1 MKLPIESVQH
11 DSEFD
16 FCETGGLWFDL
27 ALNYVAVEL
36 LYCIVHYWTVNHT
49 SIYTVVY
56 LDSALTH
63 VWQCWLGIKCQSQY
77 LSEVTIFIVLSV
89 LCAHSCLEH
98 LSPPREFVCI
108 AVSVYACKYTYMC
121 EIHVQVHTHA
131 WDLLMPSALLFL
143 RVCVQVHTHAWDSF
157 MPSALPFLCTSTQWH
172 MCEIHLCHQHCCFCV
187 CVQVHTHAW
196 FIYAISVAFSV
207 YLCKYS
213 HMREILFLF
222 FFVLHHSLLLST
234 HCTLVVCASEWVT
247 VSAHCSFWIS
257 TEFVSLLHSLVVV
270 CLVMPHV
277 TLVISAYTVCTPYNN
292 APTYSAGQSHTPLS
306 GLLVHTELIFT
317 SSTKL
322 WRGLQDLWCAYVVFH
337 VRMWPFCMCVSL
349 IRIISNDLKNRMASS

>member
-1 MKLPIESVQH
+1 M
-11 DSEFD
+11 
-16 FCETGGLWFDL
+16 
-27 ALNYVAVEL
+27 
-36 LYCIVHYWTVNHT
+36 
-49 SIYTVVY
+49 
-56 LDSALTH
+56 
-63 VWQCWLGIKCQSQY
+63 
-77 LSEVTIFIVLSV
+77 
-89 LCAHSCLEH
+89 
-98 LSPPREFVCI
+98 
-108 AVSVYACKYTYMC
+108 CKY
-121 EIHVQVHTHA
+121 THA

-143 RVCVQVHTHAWDSF
+143 RVCVQ
-157 MPSALPFLCTSTQWH
+157 L
-172 MCEIHLCHQHCCFCV
+172 
-187 CVQVHTHAW
+187 VHTHAW
-196 FIYAISVAFSV
+196 FIYAISVAVSVYVCKYTVTHVWDSFMPSALLFLCMCASTHTCVIHLCHQRCFSV

-213 HMREILFLF
+213 YMREILFLF

-247 VSAHCSFWIS
+247 VSACCSFWIS
-257 TEFVSLLHSLVVV
+257 TKFVSLLHSLVVA

-277 TLVISAYTVCTPYNN
+277 TLAISAYTVCTPYNN

-337 VRMWPFCMCVSL
+337 VHMWPFCKCVSL